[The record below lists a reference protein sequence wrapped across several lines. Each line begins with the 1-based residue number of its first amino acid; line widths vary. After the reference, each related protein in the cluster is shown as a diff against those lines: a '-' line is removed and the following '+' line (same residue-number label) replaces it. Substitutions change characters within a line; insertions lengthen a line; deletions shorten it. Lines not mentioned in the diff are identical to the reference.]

1 MKLIDSIYFQVMLKS
16 GTLSTVS
23 DNKAVEF
30 VDSGTGFSTVNNVSR
45 FFTLIFIF
53 IFVLAI
59 TYFTTKYIA
68 NLQKGK
74 NISGNIRILETSRI
88 TQDKYIQIVKI
99 GEKYVAIAVAKNG
112 VTKLA
117 ELSEEELKLPEIEAD
132 GSKGFRDIL
141 NRFTKK
147 NDSDQ

>member
-1 MKLIDSIYFQVMLKS
+1 MNILDSFYIQFMLKS

-23 DNKAVEF
+23 DNQTVEF
-30 VDSGTGFSTVNNVSR
+30 ANSGTGFSTVNNVSR

-74 NISGNIRILETSRI
+74 NISGNIQILETSKI
-88 TQDKYIQIVKI
+88 SQDKYIQIVKI

-112 VTKLA
+112 VTKLVDLN
-117 ELSEEELKLPEIEAD
+117 EDDLKFPATETD